1 VIVVKMKFK
10 KIKNKNN
17 LSNLNYSFFV
27 DLLSKYF
34 IVFFKCNYSNFIT
47 KGAFFKDIKFEN
59 KIKGI
64 TNVID
69 YYFLNIK
76 GNLKLKHYF
85 KGIKGLYHFI
95 YIRSKS
101 LKFLGRLRKISLN
114 SLNNLRKISLNRF
127 KFLLKFKKNLRNNI
141 SKKNI
146 EKVIKKNIKN
156 ISLKRAKFLERK
168 LKVRINS
175 VKFLKCV
182 KILNPNN
189 LKHFKKM
196 TNLRML
202 NFYKM
207 ITNPKNVKFYNY
219 KKRTNPK
226 FFKNFKILKRV
237 NFFKIL
243 KFLKKIKYLKILKN
257 FIKKVKFFKIL
268 KSLKKVSYKCL
279 KYKIERLSKCL
290 K

>member
-1 VIVVKMKFK
+1 MVLVKMKFK

-59 KIKGI
+59 KIKRI

-76 GNLKLKHYF
+76 SNLELKHYF

-114 SLNNLRKISLNRF
+114 SLNNLRKISFNRF
-127 KFLLKFKKNLRNNI
+127 KFLLNFKKNLRNI
-141 SKKNI
+141 SKKI
-146 EKVIKKNIKN
+146 IKKNIKKIFKKN
-156 ISLKRAKFLERK
+156 IKKISLKRAKFLERK
-168 LKVRINS
+168 LKVRLSS
-175 VKFLKCV
+175 VIFLKCV

-189 LKHFKKM
+189 LEHFKKM

-202 NFYKM
+202 SFYKM

-226 FFKNFKILKRV
+226 FFKHFKILKKAK
-237 NFFKIL
+237 FFKILKTLKKIKFLKIL
-243 KFLKKIKYLKILKN
+243 KFLKKISYKYFEYK
-257 FIKKVKFFKIL
+257 IKKL
-268 KSLKKVSYKCL
+268 SKSLK
-279 KYKIERLSKCL
+279 
-290 K
+290 